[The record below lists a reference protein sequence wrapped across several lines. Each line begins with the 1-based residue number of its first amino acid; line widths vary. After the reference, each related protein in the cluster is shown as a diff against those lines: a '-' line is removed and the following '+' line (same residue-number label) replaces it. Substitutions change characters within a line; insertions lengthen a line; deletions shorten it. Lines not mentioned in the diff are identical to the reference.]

1 MEQIEAM
8 IVHSAN
14 HQKLITV
21 KLAGTLNLQTMTPME
36 KALDALDG
44 ICRGKAVLFDMTE
57 VDYIS
62 SSGWSLFLT
71 AYRRLRDQ
79 QAVLGLVGMGAEVEN
94 IFEILDFGRLIAHYP
109 DFPTAEKSVPLL
121 LDRMNAQ
128 PHATKL
134 PIPENKPRNS
144 GSLN

>member
-8 IVHSAN
+8 IVHSG
-14 HQKLITV
+14 HQQNLITV
-21 KLAGTLNLQTMTPME
+21 KLTGTLNLQTMTPME
-36 KALDALDG
+36 KAVEALDG
-44 ICRGKAVLFDMTE
+44 ICQGKAVLFDMTE

-79 QAVLGLVGMGAEVEN
+79 QAVLALVGMGPEVVN
-94 IFEILDFGRLIAHYP
+94 IFEILDFGRLIPHFS
-109 DFPTAEKSVPLL
+109 DFPTAEKGVLVL
-121 LDRMNAQ
+121 LDRMSAP

-134 PIPENKPRNS
+134 PVPEQKPGNS
-144 GSLN
+144 GRLN